1 MKINNPKSM
10 LDFTRDPSSNNIAQN
25 LVTVGQLYT
34 IANKLTAKFDNKLKG
49 VEGAGYG
56 GMSNRIDGGGYGYAW
71 LDANGKLDTSLL
83 PAIAISETHV
93 ISETELVEFDHD
105 KAHDLGLKE
114 CQHYNSDRAEY
125 FLHNYR
131 NFYKIFF

>member
-10 LDFTRDPSSNNIAQN
+10 LDFTRDQSSNNIAQN

-56 GMSNRIDGGGYGYAW
+56 GSLYAYLLCGYAR
-71 LDANGKLDTSLL
+71 N
-83 PAIAISETHV
+83 H
-93 ISETELVEFDHD
+93 
-105 KAHDLGLKE
+105 GL
-114 CQHYNSDRAEY
+114 
-125 FLHNYR
+125 
-131 NFYKIFF
+131 